1 MLDIVS
7 EFLSVCLI
15 SYAVAVVMPTWRWLL
30 VLTLV
35 VAVVSYTGWL
45 RHWIALLL
53 PNANE
58 GPGDGLGS
66 ALALGMI
73 VTFATGVAIRGL
85 TILLG
90 LRGLRR
96 GYVVVICVAGVA
108 LAPAIFVYAPELIT
122 RSSQLFRWGGSTAYC
137 HPGRLQRASSA
148 DCYGRH

>member
-1 MLDIVS
+1 MLDLGSI
-7 EFLSVCLI
+7 FLGANLA

-108 LAPAIFVYAPELIT
+108 LAPAIFVYAPEVIT
-122 RSSQLFRWGGSTAYC
+122 RSSQLFRSGSSRATC
-137 HPGRLQRASSA
+137 QPDRPPRASSA
-148 DCYGRH
+148 DCYRRN